1 MKIKSLH
8 IRNIASIECADIDF
22 ENGLIDLGTG
32 EPYVGQ
38 IELATGEI
46 AEDIATYYAQS
57 EQIPTVCALG
67 VLIDKESG
75 EVLLSGG
82 LLIQL
87 LPGAFDD
94 TIRDA
99 IKGSTGGT
107 DKAFVQEASRKSDL
121 RIGIAGQSDRT
132 SGWANV
138 PSQCVTY
145 ASCHDNLCL
154 YDKLVDSVYGRDSEY
169 RKRYEDLVAMNK
181 LSAAIVMTSQG
192 IPFMLAGEEFARS
205 KDGDENSYAS
215 SREENMLD
223 WNNIND
229 FSDIVE
235 YYRGLMQ
242 IREEFAAFKD
252 CMAQS
257 ANAINYLNDLPKTV
271 VGYRLNNT
279 EQGKWNEVCVIFNG
293 GDDDQKIKVD
303 GKWVIVAD
311 NETAGLRNLGELDGS
326 VEVKAH
332 SAVVMADKQGF
343 ENAALTIRE
352 GAVVVNYYDNKTQEL
367 ISTQTVTG
375 GIGKA
380 YNLAENA
387 FILDFDVKKT
397 EGDAEGF
404 FTDGVL
410 HAKLYV
416 EKYEGT
422 FANVTFRFVD
432 KESGKDLIDSY
443 SIKNRT
449 GVEYY
454 TPEIPGI
461 ENYSLVLD
469 ELPDNAS
476 GVLGDKDFDVIF
488 KYEKLSDDDKAKDE
502 CRVNVIY
509 MGGSGKIVE
518 KTTLTGTEGE
528 SYSASEKEFEDMT
541 LRFVPSNANGS
552 FTKTEINVIYS
563 YSDNPDP
570 LKSVMAAVYIVAGV
584 ILAGCVA
591 SVIYSNSKRKKAFAE
606 SMDIDE

>member
-1 MKIKSLH
+1 MPT
-8 IRNIASIECADIDF
+8 ACDE
-22 ENGLIDLGTG
+22 GTVMAHQG
-32 EPYVGQ
+32 N
-38 IELATGEI
+38 L
-46 AEDIATYYAQS
+46 
-57 EQIPTVCALG
+57 
-67 VLIDKESG
+67 K
-75 EVLLSGG
+75 LLDNR
-82 LLIQL
+82 I
-87 LPGAFDD
+87 GAFDD

-145 ASCHDNLCL
+145 PSCHDNLCL
-154 YDKLVDSVYGRDSEY
+154 YDKLVDSVYGRGSEY

-252 CMAQS
+252 CTAQS

-311 NETAGLRNLGELDGS
+311 NETAGLRNLGEVDGS